1 MVGRQFVVVL
11 DVCKTTHAYIKLKYL
26 SRKYFEFANFL
37 VLTTCKKWKPQGSDN
52 NLLIHLHEQTWEG
65 PTGMQEHLLTHSQL
79 PQRHPTPPNAKE
91 DAKWTQ
97 LWIDQSVSFDIINE
111 LQSKCFFFFFL
122 FLCFIFSFF
131 VGWVAG
137 SAGVLPQVLAM
148 VLTALEH
155 IKVLVLLC

>member
-1 MVGRQFVVVL
+1 MQRMVGRQFVVVL

-37 VLTTCKKWKPQGSDN
+37 VLTTCKKWKSQGSDN

-79 PQRHPTPPNAKE
+79 PQRHPTPPNTKE

-111 LQSKCFFFFFL
+111 LQSKCFFFFFSVSL
-122 FLCFIFSFF
+122 FHFLLFCGMGGGVRRSPSASVSNGFDCFR
-131 VGWVAG
+131 AY
-137 SAGVLPQVLAM
+137 
-148 VLTALEH
+148 
-155 IKVLVLLC
+155 

>member
-1 MVGRQFVVVL
+1 MIGRQFVVVL
-11 DVCKTTHAYIKLKYL
+11 DVCKTTHAYIKIKYL

-37 VLTTCKKWKPQGSDN
+37 VLTKCKKWKPQGRDN

-79 PQRHPTPPNAKE
+79 AQRHPTPPNTKE

-111 LQSKCFFFFFL
+111 LQSNWFFLGFFFCFFVSFSPFL
-122 FLCFIFSFF
+122 WD
-131 VGWVAG
+131 GWGVRRSP
-137 SAGVLPQVLAM
+137 SASVSNGFDCLRAY
-148 VLTALEH
+148 
-155 IKVLVLLC
+155 